1 MRQIV
6 YDNIMELIKHNRS
19 TVEQTQNGT
28 RYVLHGTYGSPILC
42 LYQDNRKIKLFVN
55 EKLFASDSLRKP
67 AWPFDTTYEH
77 RQQLYQIRRA
87 LEGQTTKYQIARN
100 FSAKSR
106 ARCGATPKQTDELQC
121 AWFKSR
127 KIDYA
132 MCGNVG
138 NSR

>member
-42 LYQDNRKIKLFVN
+42 LYQDNRKMELFMN
-55 EKLFASDSLRKP
+55 EKLFASESLKKP
-67 AWPFDTTYEH
+67 AWPFDQTYVQ
-77 RQQLYQIRRA
+77 RCQLNKIKHA
-87 LEGQTTKYQIARN
+87 LEGNPSTYQYAPN

-106 ARCGATPKQTDELQC
+106 AHRGATPKQANELQV